1 MSNTAFKP
9 DEPLEVRR
17 RDEPYELGGLRFIV
31 SSNDYGANLA
41 VFGDLGKGWVELIR
55 FQDYVD
61 DPHYHAPVGGWNAF
75 DRNTNGE
82 PLAWWLDQLR
92 DDLAGWLVESGFA
105 DRLADIDV
113 DEVRRNLARVE
124 QAMIDCLPASYARI
138 PGHGVKRIDW
148 STDESAFQKRNEQ
161 HIDVGGVRFDVFFD
175 RDLGATMEVSAL
187 TDAKPIPMI
196 RLDDYD
202 EIPHYHAP
210 VGVWFNFD
218 RATLGEPLRWFVDQ
232 IRLHLPALL
241 EQSRAA
247 QLIPTLDFDEITRNA
262 DVLYDAMAARVPRD
276 CERIP
281 GVGLR
286 RLPADAG
293 DTDA

>member
-9 DEPLEVRR
+9 DEPLNVRR
-17 RDEPYELGGLRFIV
+17 RDEPYEFGGLRFVV

-75 DRNTNGE
+75 DRSADGE
-82 PLAWWLDQLR
+82 PLAWWLAQLR
-92 DDLAGWLVESGFA
+92 DHLAGWLADSGFA
-105 DRLADIDV
+105 ALLPGIDV
-113 DEVRRNLARVE
+113 DKVRDSLGHVE
-124 QAMIDCLPASYARI
+124 QAMNDCLPESYARV

-148 STDESAFQKRNEQ
+148 STDESAYQKRNEQ
-161 HIDVGGVRFDVFFD
+161 YIDVGGVRFDVFFD
-175 RDLGATMEVSAL
+175 RDLGATMEVLAL
-187 TDAKPIPMI
+187 TGGKPIPMI

-210 VGVWFNFD
+210 VGVWFGFD
-218 RATLGEPLRWFVDQ
+218 REALGEPLRWFIDQ
-232 IRLHLPALL
+232 IRLNLPALL
-241 EQSRAA
+241 EQSRVA
-247 QLIPTLDFDEITRNA
+247 QLIPTVDFDEIARNA
-262 DVLYDAMAARVPRD
+262 AVLYDAMAARVPRD

-286 RLPADAG
+286 RLGVDGAG
-293 DTDA
+293 